1 MPVSAFAETI
11 PKYETKIK
19 SFLFYSAMRKWGQ
32 ARGYLSFTIELY

>member
-19 SFLFYSAMRKWGQ
+19 PFLIKSAKTFYKKEVATQ
-32 ARGYLSFTIELY
+32 I

>member
-19 SFLFYSAMRKWGQ
+19 LFLIYSAK
-32 ARGYLSFTIELY
+32 TLYKKRRDYSDIKVS